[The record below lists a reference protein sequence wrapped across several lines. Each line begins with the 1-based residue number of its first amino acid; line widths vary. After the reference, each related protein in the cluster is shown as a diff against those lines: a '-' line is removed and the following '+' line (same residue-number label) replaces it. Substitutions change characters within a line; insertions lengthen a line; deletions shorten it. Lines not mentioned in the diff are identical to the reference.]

1 MTPELYSTDSCRWRT
16 APSGALVGWGE
27 SHAARQREGTLE
39 HTRKPDAPED
49 LLDVSG
55 LRISFPVKGGGELR
69 AVDGVDFS
77 IRAGEI
83 VGLVGETGSGKTVCS
98 LSLLRLVAP
107 PGRVVGGSIRWRGR
121 DLSELG
127 AAEMRKLRGKEMA
140 MIFQN
145 PQSSLNPVYTIGA
158 QLAAVIRQHKRSPAR
173 EAREEAVELLRMV
186 RIPDA
191 ERRVNDYPHQFSIG
205 MCQRVMI
212 AMAVACRPKLLIADE
227 PTASLDVTVQA
238 QIMDLLLNIRDTYGT
253 AILLVSHDLGVIAQ
267 MCERIIVM
275 YLGRIVESARAEDL
289 YAAPKHPY
297 TQALLSSVPVPD
309 PSRRGRLAR
318 IEGDVPSLL
327 DARPGCRFMPRCPEA
342 FEPCALVDPQLVAV
356 GDDHVA
362 ACLLYGAPYEPES
375 PSFGEGG

>member
-1 MTPELYSTDSCRWRT
+1 MTPELYSTDSRRRPP
-16 APSGALVGWGE
+16 APSGARVSRGAP
-27 SHAARQREGTLE
+27 HAAHRREGAPE
-39 HTRKPDAPED
+39 HARKPDAPED
-49 LLDVSG
+49 LLDVTG
-55 LRISFPVKGGGELR
+55 LRVSFPVKGGGELR

-77 IRAGEI
+77 VRAGEI

-107 PGRVVGGSIRWRGR
+107 PGRIVGGNIRWRGR
-121 DLSELG
+121 DLLGLG

-145 PQSSLNPVYTIGA
+145 PQSSLNPVYTVGA
-158 QLAAVIRQHKRSPAR
+158 QLAAVIRQHKRSSAR
-173 EAREEAVELLRMV
+173 EAREEAVELLRLV

-191 ERRVNDYPHQFSIG
+191 ERRANDYPHQFSIG

-212 AMAVACRPKLLIADE
+212 AMAVACRPRLLIADE

-238 QIMDLLLNIRDTYGT
+238 QIMDLLLDIRDTYGT

-267 MCERIIVM
+267 MCERVVVM
-275 YLGRIVESARAEDL
+275 YLGRVVESASAEQL
-289 YAAPKHPY
+289 YASPMHPY
-297 TQALLSSVPVPD
+297 TQALLRSVPVPD
-309 PSRRGRLAR
+309 PSRRGRAAK

-327 DARPGCRFMPRCPEA
+327 DARPGCRFSPRCPEA

-356 GDDHVA
+356 GDTHVA